1 MLDSFMVKVAAPFI
15 RMWLH
20 PKVEGAENI
29 PPDGRLVV
37 ASNHLSFIDSFL
49 IPLAILPRRI
59 TILAKAEYFEGTG
72 IKGALSRWFFTS
84 MGYVPIKRGTGRAA
98 IGAIDQAMEIVE
110 SERAFLLYPEGTR
123 SPDGRLYRGRTG
135 LGAIVLSTGAAVLP
149 IGIIGSQRM
158 QPVGSRFPSPF
169 AKVTVRIG
177 PPLEFGQ
184 YEGDPPGKARKMIA
198 DEVIQAIQKLSGQ
211 EYAGVY
217 NDRAPT

>member
-20 PKVEGAENI
+20 PKVEGAENV
-29 PPDGRLVV
+29 PPGGRLVV

-49 IPLAILPRRI
+49 IPLAVLPRRI

-98 IGAIDQAMEIVE
+98 IGAIDQAVEIVE

-123 SPDGRLYRGRTG
+123 SNDGRLYRGRTG

-149 IGIIGSQRM
+149 IGIIGSERM
-158 QPVGSRFPSPF
+158 QPVGKRFPSPF
-169 AKVTVRIG
+169 VRVTVRIG
-177 PPLEFGQ
+177 TPLEFGH
-184 YEGDPPGKARKMIA
+184 YDSDPPGKARKMIV